1 MEKLEHENCVM
12 MHDLNN
18 KIKEQDGFYPMKYVC
33 KYMEQ
38 EAIHLTLTYI
48 LLLLQNGA
56 TLKCLTFQQLVC
68 IGVIGQAV

>member
-1 MEKLEHENCVM
+1 MQEVLNREIYRM
-12 MHDLNN
+12 IYDLNN

-48 LLLLQNGA
+48 LGA
-56 TLKCLTFQQLVC
+56 RVRC
-68 IGVIGQAV
+68 IAVNHCEAAISRDDEHSHQ

>member
-1 MEKLEHENCVM
+1 MIY
-12 MHDLNN
+12 DLNN

-48 LLLLQNGA
+48 LGARGARVRCIAVNLLHTKINYNL
-56 TLKCLTFQQLVC
+56 
-68 IGVIGQAV
+68 I